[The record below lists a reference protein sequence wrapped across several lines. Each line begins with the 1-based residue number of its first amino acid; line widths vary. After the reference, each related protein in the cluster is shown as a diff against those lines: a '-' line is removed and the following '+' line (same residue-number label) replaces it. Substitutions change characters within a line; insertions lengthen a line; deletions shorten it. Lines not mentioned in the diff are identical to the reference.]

1 MMWCYTNINMDNDRM
16 LNSMN
21 ASDDGKHVEQI
32 DENTKRETITETFE
46 ADEDIFENQIK
57 NRN

>member
-1 MMWCYTNINMDNDRM
+1 MDNDRM